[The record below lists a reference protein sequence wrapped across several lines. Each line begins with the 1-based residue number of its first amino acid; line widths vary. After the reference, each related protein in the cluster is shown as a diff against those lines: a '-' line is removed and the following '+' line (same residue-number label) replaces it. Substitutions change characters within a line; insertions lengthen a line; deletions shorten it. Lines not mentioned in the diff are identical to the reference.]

1 MTPSPDLI
9 TIGIMARLSGLTP
22 GALRFYGDCRLLVPA
37 MVDPVTGYR
46 YYTVDQ
52 RERAVTIRQ
61 LRELDVPLEDVGRIL
76 DGDAE
81 SGAALLDE
89 HVAELHRRAER
100 ATRLASAVKS
110 RLTALAAPPA
120 VAVPGRLLADT
131 VERVLPSIAM
141 DPKIPCLTGILVEV
155 NAGAV
160 VLTATNRYRLTT
172 GSVSAAARTGDPF
185 RTVADSSAL
194 RGTAT
199 SLREHENVGLALDD
213 SGALTLTGA
222 NGERHSCPAVEGTFP
237 DYRSM
242 LAALTPPVTR
252 VIVHRDALAGAVR
265 DAAAGTIDLRV
276 RATALTVGHGRHD
289 RVLPADVTGADLDL
303 AFDRDGLGAALDT
316 AVGPEVLLDI
326 ASYDRPVV
334 IRSAAAGDLT
344 TLAMPVRRE
353 EQP

>member
-1 MTPSPDLI
+1 MTTFPDLI
-9 TIGIMARLSGLTP
+9 TIGTMARLSGLTP

-37 MVDPVTGYR
+37 VVDPVTGYR

-61 LRELDVPLEDVGRIL
+61 LRELDVPLDDVGRIL

-100 ATRLASAVKS
+100 ATRLASAVKA
-110 RLTALAAPPA
+110 RLVAPPT
-120 VAVPGRLLADT
+120 VVVPGRLLADT
-131 VERVLPSIAM
+131 VERVLPSVAT
-141 DPKIPCLTGILVEV
+141 DSEIPCLTGILVEV
-155 NAGAV
+155 DAGAV

-172 GSVSAAARTGDPF
+172 GSVTAAARTGNPF
-185 RTVADSSAL
+185 RTVADGSAL
-194 RGTAT
+194 RGTAAW
-199 SLREHENVGLALDD
+199 LREHENVGLALDD
-213 SGALTLTGA
+213 DSGALTLTGA
-222 NGERHSCPAVEGTFP
+222 DGERHRCPAVGGTFP
-237 DYRSM
+237 DYGSM
-242 LAALTPPVTR
+242 LAALDPPVTR

-276 RATALTVGHGRHD
+276 RAAALTVGHRGHD
-289 RVLPADVTGADLDL
+289 RVLPADITGADLDL
-303 AFDRDGLGAALDT
+303 SFDRDGLGAALDT

-353 EQP
+353 EHP

>member
-110 RLTALAAPPA
+110 RLTALAAPLA

-131 VERVLPSIAM
+131 VERVLPSIAT

-155 NAGAV
+155 NAGTV

-172 GSVSAAARTGDPF
+172 GSVTAAVRTEDPF

-194 RGTAT
+194 RGTAM

-222 NGERHSCPAVEGTFP
+222 DGERHSCPAVEGTFP

-316 AVGPEVLLDI
+316 AVGPEVVLDI

-353 EQP
+353 ERP